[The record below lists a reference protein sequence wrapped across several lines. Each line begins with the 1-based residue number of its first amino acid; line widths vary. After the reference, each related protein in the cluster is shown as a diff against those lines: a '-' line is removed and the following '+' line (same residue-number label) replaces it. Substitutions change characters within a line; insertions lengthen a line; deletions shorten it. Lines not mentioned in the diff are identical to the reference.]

1 MSGTLYLLPCPIA
14 TGSLHAS
21 LPAEVIATA
30 RQLEHFLVEDAKTRA
45 RS

>member
-14 TGSLHAS
+14 AGSLDAS

-30 RQLEHFLVEDAKTRA
+30 RRIEHFLV
-45 RS
+45 